1 VRVVLFTLLLLP
13 LLWSAPSR
21 AEQELAVYPGTVH
34 TRIGNDLVIA
44 GQYHRMAYFTTKDPM
59 EKVAKYF
66 SDHWRKLGYPVVVD
80 GDLKQ
85 EAVVSAFYTRE
96 GLQRAVVL
104 RNHMGKTVGFTVLKD
119 LWLYQPPPSAGNTPF
134 INVEGTV
141 FSADVGTRD
150 EAGTSKHRSQVVERA
165 MDEVRQEMHSKAT
178 AAGYTL
184 VRESGGK
191 LDGQRSHVMEFSR
204 GAEQT
209 MTTLVELE
217 PTRVAISQ
225 TWVGTDRPDGMPNAD
240 AVRQS
245 REAAIRA
252 GLVQEKKP

>member
-1 VRVVLFTLLLLP
+1 VRVVISTLLLL

-34 TRIGNDLVIA
+34 TRIGNDLLIA
-44 GQYHRMAYFTTKDPM
+44 GQYHRLAYFTTTDPM
-59 EKVAKYF
+59 VKVAKYF
-66 SDHWRKLGYPVVVD
+66 HDHWTKQGYPVVVD
-80 GDLKQ
+80 GDMKQ

-104 RNHMGKTVGFTVLKD
+104 RRHMGKTVGFTVLKD

-134 INVEGTV
+134 INVEGTL
-141 FSADVGTRD
+141 FSADLGTRD
-150 EAGTSKHRSQVVERA
+150 EAGTSKHRSQVVERG
-165 MDEVRQEMHSKAT
+165 MDEVRQEMQAKAI

-184 VRESGGK
+184 VRETGGK
-191 LDGQRSHVMEFSR
+191 LDRQRSHVMEFSR

>member
-1 VRVVLFTLLLLP
+1 MRVGLSTLFLLL

-34 TRIGNDLVIA
+34 TRIGNDLLIA
-44 GQYHRMAYFTTKDPM
+44 GQYHRMAYFTTTDPM
-59 EKVAKYF
+59 MKVAKYF
-66 SDHWRKLGYPVVVD
+66 SDHWEKQGYPVVVD
-80 GDLKQ
+80 GDLKE

-119 LWLYQPPPSAGNTPF
+119 LWLYEPPPSAGKTPF
-134 INVEGTV
+134 INVEGTI

-150 EAGTSKHRSQVVERA
+150 EAGTSKHRSQVAERG
-165 MDEVRQEMHSKAT
+165 MDELRQELQTKAV
-178 AAGYTL
+178 AAGYKL
-184 VRESGGK
+184 VRETGGK
-191 LDGQRSHVMEFSR
+191 LDGQRSHIMEFAR
-204 GAEQT
+204 GSEQT

-217 PTRVAISQ
+217 PTKVAISQ

-240 AVRQS
+240 AVREA
-245 REAAIRA
+245 REGAIRA
-252 GLVQEKKP
+252 GVVKEKKP

>member
-1 VRVVLFTLLLLP
+1 VRVVLSTFLLLS
-13 LLWSAPSR
+13 LLWSASSR

-34 TRIGNDLVIA
+34 TRIGNDLLIA

-59 EKVAKYF
+59 VKVAKYF
-66 SDHWRKLGYPVVVD
+66 SDLWTKQGYPVVVD
-80 GDLKQ
+80 GDLKD

-119 LWLYQPPPSAGNTPF
+119 LWLYEPPPSAGNTPF
-134 INVEGTV
+134 INVEGTL

-165 MDEVRQEMHSKAT
+165 LDEVRQEMQTKAL
-178 AAGYTL
+178 AAGYNL
-184 VRESGGK
+184 MRETGGK

-204 GAEQT
+204 GSEQT

-217 PTRVAISQ
+217 PTKVAISQ
-225 TWVGTDRPDGMPNAD
+225 TWVGTDRPDGMPNDD
-240 AVRQS
+240 AVRES
-245 REAAIRA
+245 RDAAIRA
-252 GLVQEKKP
+252 GMVKEKKP